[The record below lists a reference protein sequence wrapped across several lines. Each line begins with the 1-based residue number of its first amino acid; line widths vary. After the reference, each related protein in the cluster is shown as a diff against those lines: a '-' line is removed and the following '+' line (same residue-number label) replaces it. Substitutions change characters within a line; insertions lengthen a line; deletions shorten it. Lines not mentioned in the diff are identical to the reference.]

1 MIRLPINKLKPGMV
15 TAQSIYNQKGA
26 NYLTRGTKLSR
37 QYINSL
43 RKIGIS
49 KVTITSLDPDFPLA
63 PPEDIIK
70 EETRVTAIH
79 QVFDTYCRLQQND
92 QLDIPPLL
100 STSESIIEDLIQKP
114 ENLVQ
119 ITDIRLYDDYTFAH
133 SVNVAALSAMLGLLC
148 HYSKK
153 DLMTLTAGA
162 LLHDI
167 GKLDVSLKILNKT
180 TALSD
185 DEFTLIRHHP
195 EWGYLRLINTKD
207 SNLNMKAIADI
218 AYQHHEH
225 LDGHG
230 YPNHLVEE
238 QISEFARIVAITD
251 VYDAL
256 TTQRPYKKAYS
267 PHIAYKI
274 MTKCSGKQFDP
285 LLLDLFFNHVAL
297 FPVGTVLR
305 TSLGFAIVKSTTIG
319 MTRYP
324 KVILFTDSNRRLLDT
339 PVTLEVSQ
347 QEPGFIE
354 SILDGSE
361 LTALCYHL
369 KYNPSV
375 LLLENQ

>member
-1 MIRLPINKLKPGMV
+1 MV
-15 TAQSIYNQKGA
+15 TAQSIYNKKGA
-26 NYLTRGTKLSR
+26 SYLTRGTKLSR
-37 QYINSL
+37 QYISRL

-49 KVTITSLDPDFPLA
+49 KVIITSLDPNLA
-63 PPEDIIK
+63 LEPPEDIIK

-79 QVFDTYCRLQQND
+79 QVFDTYFRLQQDDN
-92 QLDIPPLL
+92 LDIPPLL
-100 STSESIIEDLIQKP
+100 STSESIIEDLIRNP
-114 ENLVQ
+114 DNLVQ
-119 ITDIRLYDDYTFAH
+119 ITDIRLYDDYTFSH

-148 HYSKK
+148 HYSKQ

-167 GKLDVSLKILNKT
+167 GKLDVSRQILNKT

-185 DEFTLIRHHP
+185 DELKLIRHHP
-195 EWGYLRLINTKD
+195 EWGYQRLCNIQNHA
-207 SNLNMKAIADI
+207 LNIKAIANV

-225 LDGHG
+225 IDGHG
-230 YPNHLVEE
+230 YPNHLVGD
-238 QISEFARIVAITD
+238 QISEFARIVAIAD

-285 LLLDLFFNHVAL
+285 LILSLFFDHVAL
-297 FPVGTVLR
+297 FPVGTVLK
-305 TSLGFAIVKSTTIG
+305 TTLGFGIVKSTIIG

-324 KVILFTDSNRRLLDT
+324 RIILFADSNKHLLNT
-339 PVTLEVSQ
+339 PVAIEVSQ
-347 QEPGFIE
+347 QEPDFIE
-354 SILDGSE
+354 SVVDGSE

-369 KYNPSV
+369 KFNPST
-375 LLLENQ
+375 LLLDEE